1 MLELGHGGEG
11 TELVPRMIEVLT
23 EKKAIGAAAGST
35 HTAVWTDDGELFT
48 FGYGDQGNLG
58 HGGTQKEPVPR
69 LVEALAGK
77 KVIGAAA
84 GYTHTAAWTAEGELF
99 TFGVGGFERLGQ
111 SLCRGWSRLC
121 SRNETA
127 NSAETELR
135 DLYYTV

>member
-1 MLELGHGGEG
+1 MD
-11 TELVPRMIEVLT
+11 R
-23 EKKAIGAAAGST
+23 
-35 HTAVWTDDGELFT
+35 ELFT
-48 FGYGDQGNLG
+48 FGRGGDEKLG
-58 HGGTQKEPVPR
+58 HGGKENEHVPR

-84 GYTHTAAWTAEGELF
+84 GYTHTAAWTAEGGLF
-99 TFGVGGFERLGQ
+99 TFGVGAFERLGQ